1 MNTDVLFQRLSYF
14 VVVFLEMRF
23 DFFLWQIFFKFNF
36 KFRFQIFCNFL
47 FYLEIFF
54 KFQPKNVLKFF
65 HSFYNSF
72 QDTKNNTTN
81 EIRIK
86 KTFSSRKHKPQYM
99 KTYVKCHRDFHVQ
112 GRNYRMAYDIK
123 IVRILS

>member
-14 VVVFLEMRF
+14 VVVFLEMRL
-23 DFFLWQIFFKFNF
+23 DFFLWQMFFKFNF
-36 KFRFQIFCNFL
+36 KFRFQIFCNLL
-47 FYLEIFF
+47 FHLEIF
-54 KFQPKNVLKFF
+54 QIWAKNVLKLF
-65 HSFYNSF
+65 HSFWNSF

-86 KTFSSRKHKPQYM
+86 KKFSSRKHKPQYM
-99 KTYVKCHRDFHVQ
+99 NMYMKCHRDFHVQ